1 MEIPIFWALTVFCHY
16 VSGLGWGVFP
26 DMVLAEGFR
35 AGISSGFEAT
45 GSPVV
50 LVRRIVRGVFA
61 NVDFRFV
68 NRD

>member
-1 MEIPIFWALTVFCHY
+1 MEIPVFWALTVFCHY

-50 LVRRIVRGVFA
+50 LVRRIVRRVF
-61 NVDFRFV
+61 VMGDLLIV
-68 NRD
+68 